1 MGRGSMIAAMA
12 RRISATMLGA
22 AASRHARR
30 RRNQASSR
38 GQLWPT
44 AQRMLSAD
52 TFFVSS
58 PKSVGKGYL
67 HAVVDTF
74 GSYAFGF
81 LHVSKQPEVA
91 VAVLHR
97 HGKPRPFSTGNH
109 ATNVVRIRSVSRAQR
124 PLV

>member
-1 MGRGSMIAAMA
+1 MKNALPSCGQDLARGS
-12 RRISATMLGA
+12 RFDDRGDGA
-22 AASRHARR
+22 ED
-30 RRNQASSR
+30 
-38 GQLWPT
+38 L
-44 AQRMLSAD
+44 LSAD

-58 PKSVGKGYL
+58 PKSVGKVYL